1 MAGGIAIDQGAEAD
15 LVGDAG
21 SGEAFG
27 DDADDDAQHGGAA
40 IEKLSPFQ
48 LLHMNLGFC
57 AAEIFAVSGSVCHGV
72 KSGEKQESVELAAKL
87 AQRSADLRG
96 QVAGAGKHKGDH
108 SGQHQNEGDDAGD
121 GCGVVSIHGSKPA
134 KVLR

>member
-27 DDADDDAQHGGAA
+27 DDADDDSQHGGAA
-40 IEKLSPFQ
+40 IEKLSTFQ
-48 LLHMNLGFC
+48 LLHVNLGFS
-57 AAEIFAVSGSVCHGV
+57 AAKFLAVYGSVGHGV
-72 KSGEKQESVELAAKL
+72 KNGEKLKSVELAARL
-87 AQRSADLRG
+87 AKRSAGFRG

-108 SGQHQNEGDDAGD
+108 SGQHQNEGNDAGD
-121 GCGVVSIHGSKPA
+121 GCGVVSIHGDKPA
-134 KVLR
+134 KVLK